1 MFRNHRIPLTIVL
14 AVLAIV
20 GADIRTANAQNP
32 GFRKFFRERMVPEI
46 EKFRAVLKR
55 LGPDSKELGSGSKE
69 SGFELRGF
77 VDWFWRKRVRAEE
90 SVREAPKDLVR
101 KLGEVT
107 PSDPALPQPG
117 ALVRAQQPF
126 VFEHPLQL
134 EYRAQLDN
142 RAQLVHSF
150 FKDARP
156 QIVTELLKGGVLSER
171 DVAQIFENNVVATAK
186 KSASPRVE
194 FDPAK
199 LKIKFDY
206 SVDIYGIRIK
216 PSEID
221 LGPFVK
227 KAARVAGRTYLVC
240 VAAKK
245 VNEVAK
251 SPRSDSAKV
260 ENCIDS
266 ALDLLKDEI
275 RREFKAEPGIGTIA
289 HAPEIV
295 D

>member
-1 MFRNHRIPLTIVL
+1 
-14 AVLAIV
+14 
-20 GADIRTANAQNP
+20 
-32 GFRKFFRERMVPEI
+32 MVPS
-46 EKFRAVLKR
+46 
-55 LGPDSKELGSGSKE
+55 SKGIGSGSKD
-69 SGFELRGF
+69 SSFELRGL

-90 SVREAPKDLVR
+90 SVRDAPNDLVK
-101 KLGEVT
+101 KLGEGT
-107 PSDPALPQPG
+107 PSDSALPQPG

-126 VFEHPLQL
+126 AFEYPLQL

-156 QIVTELLKGGVLSER
+156 QIVTDLLIGGDLSER
-171 DVAQIFENNVVATAK
+171 DVAQIFENNVVATAE

-227 KAARVAGRTYLVC
+227 KVVRVAGRAYLVC
-240 VAAKK
+240 AAAKK
-245 VNEVAK
+245 VNQIAK
-251 SPRSDSAKV
+251 SPQSESAKV
-260 ENCIDS
+260 ENCVDS
-266 ALDLLKDEI
+266 TLDLLKDEI
-275 RREFKAEPGIGTIA
+275 RREFRVEPGIGAIA
-289 HAPEIV
+289 NAPEIV